1 MMYGNFRPLMDT
13 NFRVTKSMI
22 EHSLSSFLRTPREA
36 LNFVKI
42 GDNPNQWKHACY
54 FTGVT
59 VLAPRKVYL
68 NTILVYFAVCPAC
81 KKVIYYYED

>member
-1 MMYGNFRPLMDT
+1 MHGNFRPLMDT

-22 EHSLSSFLRTPREA
+22 EYSLASFLRVPKDA

-42 GDNPNQWKHACY
+42 DDNPNQWKHACY

-59 VLAPRKVYL
+59 ALVPRKIFLDTVW
-68 NTILVYFAVCPAC
+68 VYFAVCPAC
-81 KKVIYYYED
+81 KKVIYHYDD